1 MQHSKRMV
9 LVPEGT
15 VERFQQRQQVLTPPV
30 TQQLKNLDSEMTDIL
45 TDKHLDDEE
54 KARRYNQVLQR
65 YLTFYDQRKGQ
76 PLSVKITTPTV
87 TKTEQSTEVSNSE
100 PSKETQ
106 QQQQQQQAEIVEAIP
121 TAIEQEVIKSVPKIY
136 KAGAR
141 QLLDK
146 IKENSDML
154 RWNDKGELIYEN
166 KAIPGSHIAD
176 LINDAL
182 RQRKNFQPI
191 GSSVFA
197 RGLAKLNVPRKD

>member
-1 MQHSKRMV
+1 M
-9 LVPEGT
+9 
-15 VERFQQRQQVLTPPV
+15 

-65 YLTFYDQRKGQ
+65 YLTFYDQRKEQ
-76 PLSVKITTPTV
+76 PLSVKITAPAV
-87 TKTEQSTEVSNSE
+87 IKTEQSTEVSNSE

-106 QQQQQQQAEIVEAIP
+106 QQQQQSEIVESIP
-121 TAIEQEVIKSVPKIY
+121 TAIEQEVIKSVPKVY

-197 RGLAKLNVPRKD
+197 RGLAKLNVPEG